1 MAQEYYAV
9 DIPGK
14 SLYEKEFSVSVRKIT
29 PLEQKYILSL
39 SSKEQKT
46 NRDFIEFIKKL
57 VKIDNPEVCFED
69 LYWFDVQYIL
79 YRIRFT
85 TYGKYPI
92 KIKFNCINKIPS
104 EDNPKI
110 LEKCG
115 EEIRHELKI
124 DELKIYTPEDIENL
138 QNTIIL
144 DNLGE
149 TKIRQKIMGD
159 DLIIDEIIKKYK
171 IDPNDIQMRL
181 LLLDLCLI
189 SKEHSVDEL
198 YQAAMNGDLTAEDII
213 AIEKWFT
220 NVIWGVK
227 EEVTIKCPKCGKEE
241 TRSYSLALEEFFSAF

>member
-57 VKIDNPEVCFED
+57 VKIDNPEVTFED

-79 YRIRFT
+79 YRIRFA
-85 TYGKYPI
+85 TYAKYPL
-92 KIKFNCINKIPS
+92 KLRFTCMNRIPN

-110 LEKCG
+110 TEKCG
-115 EEIRHELKI
+115 EEIRHELKV

-138 QNTIIL
+138 QTAITL
-144 DNLGE
+144 DNLGQ
-149 TKIRQKIMGD
+149 TKIRQKIMAD
-159 DLIIDEIIKKYK
+159 DLTIDEIIKKYK
-171 IDPNDIQMRL
+171 IDPDDIQMRL

-198 YQAAMNGDLTAEDII
+198 YQSAMNGDITAEDIV
-213 AIEKWFT
+213 AIEQWFT
-220 NVIWGVK
+220 NAIWGVR

-241 TRSYSLALEEFFSAF
+241 TRSYSLALEDFFSAF